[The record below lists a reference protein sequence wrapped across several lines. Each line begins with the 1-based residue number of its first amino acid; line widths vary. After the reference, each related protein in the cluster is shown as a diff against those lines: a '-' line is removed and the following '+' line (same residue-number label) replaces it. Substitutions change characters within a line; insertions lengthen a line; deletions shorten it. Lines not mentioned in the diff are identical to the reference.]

1 MESVFSQQVY
11 KIVKAIPKGKVMTY
25 GQIALLLGVPRASRQ
40 VGWALHSVPEEY
52 QAPCQRVVNRYGGLA
67 AGYGWGG
74 QLAHR
79 AELVADG
86 VEIREDFTVDLEIYQ
101 WHPTEAEIA
110 LLQLPMEAL
119 ERLNQKLAFSNERLN
134 HVRGKNSK
142 S

>member
-1 MESVFSQQVY
+1 MESTFSQQVY

-52 QAPCQRVVNRYGGLA
+52 QVPCQRVVNRYGGLA

-79 AELVADG
+79 AELEADG
-86 VEIREDFTVDLEIYQ
+86 VEIREDFTVDLEKYQ
-101 WHPTEAEIA
+101 WHPTEAEIV
-110 LLQLPMEAL
+110 LLQLPLESL
-119 ERLNQKLAFSNERLN
+119 ERLNQKLAFSNERLSQP
-134 HVRGKNSK
+134 RRKNSK
-142 S
+142 N